1 MSNTKVKMTVEYNIS
16 DQTMVDMLDAAG
28 YGIGYWARSLED
40 THDAAET
47 VIVVERGDL
56 WDNPDAQDVEHR
68 TNYATLRDAFRK
80 LATPGQE
87 YVGSTIHGYFWDA
100 VKDRDETTGEIDAG
114 HIDSDAADCL
124 VQVALFDDVRFG

>member
-1 MSNTKVKMTVEYNIS
+1 MSNTKVRMTIEYNIS

-47 VIVVERGDL
+47 VIVVERGDIHG
-56 WDNPDAQDVEHR
+56 PDDQDVEHR

-80 LATPGQE
+80 LAAPDQD

-100 VKDRDETTGEIDAG
+100 VKERDESTGEIDAG

-124 VQVALFDDVRFG
+124 VQVALFNEVRFG